1 VRVLAVGAHPDDVE
15 LGCGA
20 TLARHAR
27 RGDEITILV
36 MTEGGLGNLDGMS
49 RRSEQLEAAGR
60 LGAQVRWA
68 GYDDGSV
75 PDGPEAV
82 RVIDDAIAASGAD
95 VLYTHTIDDT
105 HQDHRATATASLA
118 AGRRLSTILQ
128 YETPSTRHFDPTLY
142 VDVGDTI
149 EEKLSILRAHMSQ
162 VLRGGPVDLEAI
174 EAQARFRGSQG
185 RIRFAEAFVPVRVS
199 WDLSTPEVLAPPLLV
214 DGASA
219 VSSGGAAKPLAPV
232 LPLEPALRSIG

>member
-1 VRVLAVGAHPDDVE
+1 MNVLAIGAHPDDVE

-20 TLARHAR
+20 TLARHAH

-36 MTEGGLGNLDGMS
+36 MTDGGLGSIDGMS
-49 RRSEQLEAAGR
+49 RRSEQLEAAR
-60 LGAQVRWA
+60 QLGATLRWG
-68 GYDDGSV
+68 GYEDGTVS
-75 PDGPEAV
+75 DGPDAI

-95 VLYTHTIDDT
+95 VLYTHGVDDT

-118 AGRRLSTILQ
+118 AGRRLTTILQ
-128 YETPSTRHFDPTLY
+128 YETPSTRGFDPTLY

-149 EEKLSILRAHMSQ
+149 EEKLAMLRAHMSQ
-162 VLRGGPVDLEAI
+162 VLRAGPVDLEAI

-199 WDLSTPEVLAPPLLV
+199 WDLAAPET
-214 DGASA
+214 
-219 VSSGGAAKPLAPV
+219 LAPV
-232 LPLEPALRSIG
+232 VTLEPLASALRSIG